1 MARGAGI
8 TTGTPE
14 AAERP
19 SRSLVFGL
27 AALVTSAGILG
38 ALYLGA
44 WAFDVRR
51 FSTHERRLARL
62 LTHAPT
68 LEQVDQAFKDEGTVL
83 LAAADDEAALHALA
97 LRFGGDKAAAVE
109 ASGRR
114 YARTRAYAAGD
125 MVYFVYFDERKV
137 MRAYALV
144 SR

>member
-14 AAERP
+14 AAEAP

-51 FSTHERRLARL
+51 FTTHERRLARL

-68 LEQVDQAFKDEGTVL
+68 LEQVDQAFKDEGTL
-83 LAAADDEAALHALA
+83 LLGSAEGEAGLHALA
-97 LRFGGDKAAAVE
+97 LRFGGEESAAVE

-114 YARTRAYAAGD
+114 HARTRAYAAGD
-125 MVYFVYFDERKV
+125 MIYFIYFDDRNV

>member
-1 MARGAGI
+1 MAPGI
-8 TTGTPE
+8 GLSDGPPE

-19 SRSLVFGL
+19 SRALVFGL
-27 AALVTSAGILG
+27 AALVTAAGVVG

-51 FSTHERRLARL
+51 FTTHERRLARL

-68 LEQVDQAFKDEGTVL
+68 LQQVDQAFKDEGTL
-83 LAAADDEAALHALA
+83 RLGSAEGEAALHELA
-97 LRFGGDKAAAVE
+97 RRFAGEKAAAVE

-114 YARTRAYAAGD
+114 DARTRAYAAGD
-125 MVYFVYFDERKV
+125 MLYFIHFDEKGV
-137 MRAYALV
+137 MRAYMLV